1 MTKKHFILIA
11 NVLASYKPIDIKL
24 INELMNIFETINP
37 NFKRGL
43 FLKQVMKGGN
53 NVRTR

>member
-11 NVLASYKPIDIKL
+11 NVLSSYKPIDIKL

-43 FLKQVMKGGN
+43 FLKQVMKGGK
-53 NVRTR
+53 